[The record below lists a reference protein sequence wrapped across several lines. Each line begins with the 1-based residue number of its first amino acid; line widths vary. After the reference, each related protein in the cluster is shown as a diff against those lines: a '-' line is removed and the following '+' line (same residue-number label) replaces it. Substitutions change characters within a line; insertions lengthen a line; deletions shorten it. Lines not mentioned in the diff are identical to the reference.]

1 MGLRRTF
8 LRNLTARPALRNVAR
23 ALTPW
28 RDRSDVYE
36 FSGRRWF
43 WPQDPHFLAARERV
57 NDDIPGI
64 PLPRCYGLQS
74 AIRSVA
80 DVNGDVAECGVRF
93 ARSTVSLKLADP
105 REREYFLFDSWEG
118 LAEPTAEDR
127 TNQVKEWHAGDIKS
141 DEAQARANLSQWSGI
156 HFMRG
161 WIPERFPE
169 VADRKFA
176 FVHVDVDLYEA
187 TRDTLNFFADRLSPG
202 AVMLCDD
209 YGSLKCPGARKA
221 CDEFVAQRGAKLFES
236 MTGQAL
242 IFDVPPA

>member
-1 MGLRRTF
+1 MALREKLVRKVI
-8 LRNLTARPALRNVAR
+8 ASPALRNVAR

-28 RDRSDVYE
+28 RDRSDIYE

-43 WPQDPHFLAARERV
+43 WPQDPRFLAARERV
-57 NDDIPGI
+57 EGKIPGI

-80 DVNGDVAECGVRF
+80 HVEGDVAECGVRF

-105 REREYFLFDSWEG
+105 RDREYFLFDSWEG
-118 LAEPTAEDR
+118 LAEPTAEDH
-127 TNQVKEWHAGDIKS
+127 TSQVKEWQAGDIAS
-141 DEAQARANLSQWSGI
+141 DEAQARQNLAQWENI

-161 WIPERFPE
+161 WIPERFDE

-176 FVHVDVDLYEA
+176 FVHVDVDLYDA
-187 TRDTLNFFADRLSPG
+187 TRDSLNFFADRLSPG

-221 CDEFVAQRGAKLFES
+221 CDEFVAERGAKLFES

-242 IFDVPPA
+242 IFDIPQA